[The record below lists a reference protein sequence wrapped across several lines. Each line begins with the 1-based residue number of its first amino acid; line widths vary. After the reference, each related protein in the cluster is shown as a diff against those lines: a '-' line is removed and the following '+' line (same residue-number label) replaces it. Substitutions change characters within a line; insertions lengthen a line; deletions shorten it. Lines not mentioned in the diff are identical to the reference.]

1 MIARRNTKI
10 SIVICVVNQLQ
21 FAKQYPL
28 QISRKLFGTRVILE
42 ELAQPIVPECCD
54 HLAVSRS

>member
-28 QISRKLFGTRVILE
+28 QISRKLFGTLVI
-42 ELAQPIVPECCD
+42 
-54 HLAVSRS
+54 